1 MSSSTFSRQKREV
14 LSLFQKAI
22 ATAKKYDKKII
33 QQNLEEAE
41 EYLLREKLVVVVA
54 GECKQGK
61 SSLINALL
69 NEIDLFPVN
78 VDITTN
84 LVSTISYGEPEKIQ
98 VYFEQNQGQSKTIE
112 RTEIPQYVT
121 EQENKNNNKQARILA
136 IEAPNSQLKEGL
148 IIADTPGVG
157 GLNKNH
163 TDISY
168 ALIPNADAVLFISD
182 VIVPLSTDEIKFIE
196 MIKRHCEHIIFIATK
211 IDKNADYQSVIDNN
225 LEKLSQVLGD
235 SRDKIQ
241 IIPVSSYLKQVYLE
255 HQDTEDLEDSNFPSL
270 EKELWQ
276 FLNQK
281 RGYILI
287 MRSLTKLGQS
297 LSEIKRPIQAEW
309 EAYQKNTQEELNKM
323 EQEFSSA
330 RENLQNLQSNNASW
344 RTKLSDGLGD
354 IRSKIQTQLQ
364 EGFLKIRRCSEE
376 YLDNNQLLKEPEQI
390 ANLLE
395 VEMDA
400 LMNDLGKEL
409 SFLSAE
415 LNNHLE
421 SVTGLNMNPF
431 NSDSLAWQKPK
442 FTPRESS
449 VNKSGWW
456 DKSLN
461 TMAGGAFKA
470 GIAGTIG
477 AILGGAVGSLFGGVG
492 AVPGT
497 AIGDVLGTSMGAIA
511 GFTSGAK
518 QSLAQMKEREK
529 SQVLKLLRDY
539 LEESQLTCRTSLNDG
554 IKNLERFMRDE
565 LIGKLQ
571 LEQENCTQVLE
582 SINNARK
589 LSDKEAKQKAKTL
602 KLPLQE
608 LDRLLDNTEKLAK
621 TVLEQQELLSE
632 ELDEESDVDSDYGDF
647 ADE

>member
-1 MSSSTFSRQKREV
+1 MSSSTFSRQKQQV

-22 ATAKKYDKKII
+22 STAKKHQKSTI
-33 QQNLEEAE
+33 QQNLEEAQ

-69 NEIDLFPVN
+69 NEADLFPVD

-112 RTEIPQYVT
+112 RTEISQYVT
-121 EQENKNNNKQARILA
+121 EQENKDNNKQARILA
-136 IEAPNSQLKEGL
+136 IESPNSQLKEGL

-168 ALIPNADAVLFISD
+168 ALIPNADAVLFVSD
-182 VIVPLSTDEIKFIE
+182 VIVPLSTDEIEFIE

-211 IDKNADYQSVIDNN
+211 IDKNPDYQSVIDNN
-225 LEKLSQVLGD
+225 LEKLSQTLGD
-235 SRDKIQ
+235 SSDKIQ

-255 HQDTEDLEDSNFPSL
+255 HQNSEDLEDSNFPDL

-287 MRSLTKLGQS
+287 MRSLTKLAQH

-323 EQEFSSA
+323 EQEFSFA
-330 RENLQNLQSNNASW
+330 RDNLQKLQSNGASW
-344 RTKLSDGLGD
+344 RTQLSDGLGD
-354 IRSKIQTQLQ
+354 IRNQVQKQLH
-364 EGFLKIRRCSEE
+364 EGFIKIRRLNEE
-376 YLDNNQLLKEPEQI
+376 FVYDNQLFNEPQKI
-390 ANLLE
+390 AGLLE
-395 VEMDA
+395 VEMDS
-400 LMNDLGKEL
+400 LMNNLGNEL
-409 SFLSAE
+409 GFLSAE
-415 LNNHLE
+415 LNSYLE
-421 SVTGLNMNPF
+421 RITGVDMNPF
-431 NSDSLAWQKPK
+431 GENSLAWK
-442 FTPRESS
+442 TPEFVSRDY
-449 VNKSGWW
+449 VIKRKGLWG
-456 DKSLN
+456 KTLN
-461 TMAGGAFKA
+461 TVASGSFKA
-470 GIAGTIG
+470 TIGGTVGSIVGGTI
-477 AILGGAVGSLFGGVG
+477 GSLFGVVGGIPG
-492 AVPGT
+492 AVIGQ
-497 AIGDVLGTSMGAIA
+497 AIGTSIGAIA
-511 GFTSGAK
+511 GFNSGARET
-518 QSLAQMKEREK
+518 LADMKERE
-529 SQVLKLLRDY
+529 QGVVLNELSNFIQESRLACGTALNEGITE
-539 LEESQLTCRTSLNDG
+539 LE
-554 IKNLERFMRDE
+554 KFMRDE
-565 LIGKLQ
+565 LMNKLQ
-571 LEQENCTQVLE
+571 LEYNNCNQVLQ
-582 SINNARK
+582 SISNARQ
-589 LSDKEAKQKAKTL
+589 LSQEEASQKAALL

-608 LDRLLDNTEKLAK
+608 LDRLLDNTEELAK
-621 TVLEQQELLSE
+621 TVLEQQELLSD